1 MGFPTGKYH
10 GYLSNIGSIVNVR
23 GPPFLIGGPAPY
35 ISSVTPKVTKLEK
48 FAEFRE
54 KLFVAGFVWPRAID

>member
-1 MGFPTGKYH
+1 MYGD
-10 GYLSNIGSIVNVR
+10 
-23 GPPFLIGGPAPY
+23 PFLIGGPAPY